1 MIIQPFRRNAI
12 YHLTERQSF
21 LISDI
26 NIQFCHPMQ
35 NNMIR
40 ISLSRF
46 RTILPE
52 NIIKYINR
60 LFQNMIF
67 RTSVCSSTTVC
78 RTVSLNQIKR
88 IIF

>member
-40 ISLSRF
+40 ISLSVPRHF
-46 RTILPE
+46 EVAAYCKNTA
-52 NIIKYINR
+52 N
-60 LFQNMIF
+60 
-67 RTSVCSSTTVC
+67 
-78 RTVSLNQIKR
+78 
-88 IIF
+88 